1 VLEIKDFIHLSRLE
15 KIIEELVEE
24 KSGLVLIAG
33 LDPRPYAQSKSVTSF
48 LPTGRSTIFRILARQ
63 MVDNQPGSQCIIV
76 AKNKDVLRIS
86 RQQKIKVEWFLLRS
100 EDQYADRID
109 EAIRLK
115 PDLLVIDQMCAE
127 SVVPV
132 MEASCLGIKVL
143 SQFDTLFLGGNV
155 ARELVNMGTP
165 YHLLEGLKWILAV
178 QRLPMLCRNC
188 KTDIQPDENQVIEM
202 RQRFAHLPDQWGE
215 TFYEAKGCEACQHTG
230 HQGDV
235 TAFDIF
241 RACWESE
248 SLFQQSSQLSLSE
261 YALNLASLGYIG
273 LQEALQIDSNQLRR
287 TSHLLSASERA
298 LDETTLTLQGK
309 LFELEAANRV
319 LQQRT
324 EALFSLQ
331 EVNQAL
337 VSAIQMKELAQR
349 VCRHT
354 CELCGADRA
363 ILYYLSSDRRA
374 EVLACSGWDPGRVP
388 NEVDA
393 GRILQLEGIRQAQ
406 AQTFPE
412 WPPGITPQHP
422 DVEGAALRAGL
433 QVPLLVDDEPLGLMI
448 VHSTYRSEFRPGDVA
463 LLQAFANQAALAI
476 QRAGLIEQLQEKI
489 LQLEAAQEELVKKE
503 RMEQELELAR
513 QVQQSVLPKSF
524 PEFQGYQFAA
534 RNIPARQVSGDLYD
548 VIQLDDDHLGVMI
561 ADVSDKGMPAALYM
575 ALTRS
580 LFRAEAGREHSP
592 KKTLMSINQLLL
604 ELGEPNMFVSMFYGV
619 IHSVTGKLVYSC
631 AGHNRPFL
639 IKGGHLQ
646 ELGSEGTILGF
657 FQSGE
662 LHLSEEEIDLASGDR
677 LVLYTDGLTDILSPL
692 GKPLELG
699 MLKQILS
706 SNSHLSAKNI
716 CTSVFQELIAFQG
729 DTVQYD
735 DMTMLVVEV
744 QVC

>member
-1 VLEIKDFIHLSRLE
+1 VLEIKDFIHLPKLE
-15 KIIEELVEE
+15 RFIEELVEE
-24 KSGLVLIAG
+24 ASGLVLIAG
-33 LDPRPYAQSKSVTSF
+33 LDPRPHAQSKDLASF
-48 LPTGRSTIFRILARQ
+48 LPTGRSTIFRIFARQ
-63 MVDNQPGSQCIIV
+63 MVDNQPGSQCIII
-76 AKNKDVLRIS
+76 AKNKDAVRIS
-86 RQQKIKVEWFLLRS
+86 RQQRRKVKWFLLNA

-109 EAIRLK
+109 EAIKLE

-127 SVVPV
+127 SVVPI
-132 MEASCLGIKVL
+132 MEASRLGIKVL
-143 SQFDTLFLGGNV
+143 SQFDTLFLGSNV

-165 YHLLEGLKWILAV
+165 YHLLEGLKWVLAA

-188 KTDIQPDENQVIEM
+188 KTDIQPDENQVKEM
-202 RQRFAHLPDQWGE
+202 RQRFAHFSDVWGE
-215 TFYEAKGCEACQHTG
+215 KFYKAKGCEACQHTG
-230 HQGDV
+230 HQRDV
-235 TAFDIF
+235 TAFDVF
-241 RACWESE
+241 RACWESG
-248 SLFQQSSQLSLSE
+248 SLFQQTSQLSLSE

-273 LQEALQIDSNQLRR
+273 LQEALRIDSNQLRR

-298 LDETTLTLQGK
+298 LDETNLALQGK

-319 LQQRT
+319 LKQRT

-331 EVNQAL
+331 EVNKAL

-354 CELCGADRA
+354 CDLCGADRA
-363 ILYYLSSDRRA
+363 ILYYLCSDGRA
-374 EVLACSGWDPGRVP
+374 EVLACSGWDPVRVP
-388 NEVDA
+388 DEVDA
-393 GRILQLEGIRQAQ
+393 GSILQLEGIRQAQ
-406 AQTFPE
+406 TRNFAE
-412 WPPGITPQHP
+412 WPPGITPQNP
-422 DVEGAALRAGL
+422 NVEGAALRAGL
-433 QVPLLVDDEPLGLMI
+433 QVPLFVDDEPLGLMI

-476 QRAGLIEQLQEKI
+476 QRAGLIEQLQDKI

-524 PEFQGYQFAA
+524 PEFQDYQFAA

-548 VIQLDDDHLGVMI
+548 VIQLDDNHLGVMI

-580 LFRAEAGREHSP
+580 LFRAEAKRGRSP
-592 KKTLMSINQLLL
+592 VETLISINQLLL

-619 IHSVTGKLVYSC
+619 IHTDVRKLEYSC
-631 AGHNRPFL
+631 AGHNRPFR
-639 IKGGHLQ
+639 IKGGHVE
-646 ELGSEGTILGF
+646 ELGSEGAILGF

-662 LHLSEEEIDLASGDR
+662 LQLSEEEIDLAPGDR

-692 GKPLELG
+692 GKPLELD

-706 SNSHLSAKNI
+706 SNAHLSAKDI
-716 CTSVFQELIAFQG
+716 CSSVFQELIAFQG
-729 DTVQYD
+729 DTLQYD

-744 QVC
+744 QAC